1 MGLLDEMVGAVKGA
15 LLQGAE
21 GGAQGI
27 LGNVL
32 QNSSLGGLSGLL
44 GQLNEGG
51 LGHLVASWT
60 GNGQG
65 QPISVDQLKAALTPE
80 HIQEI
85 ARALNLPPDSALA
98 HLAEHLPMPAAIG
111 PEAVN
116 SEPAGN
122 VLRCGPILHYS
133 SASQRP

>member
-1 MGLLDEMVGAVKGA
+1 MGLLDNLTGAVKSA
-15 LLQGAE
+15 LLEGAE
-21 GGAQGI
+21 NSAQGI

-44 GQLNEGG
+44 GQLNEQG

-60 GNGQG
+60 GGGDG

-85 ARALNLPPDSALA
+85 ASSLGMDANGALA
-98 HLAEHLPMPAAIG
+98 HLAEHLPML
-111 PEAVN
+111 
-116 SEPAGN
+116 AGKQ
-122 VLRCGPILHYS
+122 
-133 SASQRP
+133 A